1 MSGGYLEK
9 ALLKIARQ
17 INSYDEASMMD
28 LWERYAEK
36 VRRFEPNREWEEAAV
51 VLSIIQGMRLKN
63 QLFNHN
69 WSQARL
75 PEEARDVDLASL
87 TSPQEKDPEHCEDC
101 ESADE
106 GDASAK
112 KRGKLLRLRPGGE
125 SGPGEES

>member
-17 INSYDEASMMD
+17 INSYDEASLMD

-36 VRRFEPNREWEEAAV
+36 VRRFEPNRNWEEAAI

-69 WSQARL
+69 WSQARI
-75 PEEARDVDLASL
+75 PTEAREVDLASL
-87 TSPQEKDPEHCEDC
+87 TSPDRKDPEHCEDC
-101 ESADE
+101 ESVDE
-106 GDASAK
+106 GKAAAK
-112 KRGKLLRLRPGGE
+112 KRGKLIRLRPGGE
-125 SGPGEES
+125 PDAGEDG